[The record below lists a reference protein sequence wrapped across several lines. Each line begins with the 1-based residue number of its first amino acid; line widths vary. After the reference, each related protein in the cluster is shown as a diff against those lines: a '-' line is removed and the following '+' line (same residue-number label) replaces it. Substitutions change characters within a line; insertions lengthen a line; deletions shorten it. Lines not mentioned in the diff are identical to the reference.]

1 MAFHPALC
9 WCWGCAQYHPAPY
22 GALQTLLCGG
32 RACFLMRRCGIWHVW
47 EPDPADASRVSHGF
61 AWFYMVLLY
70 FGDIG
75 RNCPVDCQW
84 VSGGGAI
91 SVPIQ
96 MVREPLLG
104 HPPCPLGRQCCL
116 DMSEWL
122 GASPKTIWIGD
133 GGYVRPSGKNWY
145 CADLCRGSSK
155 KWAIVSTLF
164 VNLGVCKNPAPI
176 RLVFHDPPWAIFSFH
191 SKKRQEEKET
201 ITLNVGSVNDLCPDS
216 WNPMFFICPSFC
228 SYLYSGFGFFIS
240 LFVVVMARQRM
251 RVRFCTRKVPGRWS
265 LHSFFDDS
273 SHFQKE
279 GTYTGFTNDNKTIT
293 KTITFGIKNGPC
305 ETRPFFFLVLS
316 LSSPFSF
323 PFLFL
328 LLSFFLSLPFPSPF
342 LFPFLFLSFFFS
354 FSFPF
359 SFPFLFLL
367 LSFFLSFFFPFSF
380 PSPFLCPF
388 LFLSFFFSYSFSF
401 PFVFFSSFFFLSLS
415 YSFFSLPLLFL
426 FLFPFR
432 SCESFGQGV
441 KPALGKTIR
450 RKQR

>member
-1 MAFHPALC
+1 
-9 WCWGCAQYHPAPY
+9 
-22 GALQTLLCGG
+22 
-32 RACFLMRRCGIWHVW
+32 
-47 EPDPADASRVSHGF
+47 
-61 AWFYMVLLY
+61 
-70 FGDIG
+70 
-75 RNCPVDCQW
+75 
-84 VSGGGAI
+84 
-91 SVPIQ
+91 
-96 MVREPLLG
+96 
-104 HPPCPLGRQCCL
+104 
-116 DMSEWL
+116 
-122 GASPKTIWIGD
+122 
-133 GGYVRPSGKNWY
+133 
-145 CADLCRGSSK
+145 
-155 KWAIVSTLF
+155 
-164 VNLGVCKNPAPI
+164 
-176 RLVFHDPPWAIFSFH
+176 
-191 SKKRQEEKET
+191 
-201 ITLNVGSVNDLCPDS
+201 
-216 WNPMFFICPSFC
+216 MFFICPSFC

-388 LFLSFFFSYSFSF
+388 LFLSFFLFSYSFSF
-401 PFVFFSSFFFLSLS
+401 PFVFFSSFLFPLPFL
-415 YSFFSLPLLFL
+415 F
-426 FLFPFR
+426 FLFPSFTLPFPFPFPLMWILWSR
-432 SCESFGQGV
+432 CEASAW
-441 KPALGKTIR
+441 KNDKKKTTITCEKTIWKGSGFLQDPTCYVLMLR
-450 RKQR
+450 IQVSTSFSSILFFLQRFWRFYGMYDFGFSLSLGLLLLVWGLICCKCGHHCRLWKW